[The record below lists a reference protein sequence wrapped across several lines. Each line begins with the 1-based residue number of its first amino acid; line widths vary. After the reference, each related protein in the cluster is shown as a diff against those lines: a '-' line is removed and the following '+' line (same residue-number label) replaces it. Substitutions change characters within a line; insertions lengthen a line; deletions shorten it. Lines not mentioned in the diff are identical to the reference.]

1 MDNFVFSM
9 QYVWLLVNYDKKS
22 QEITKWVANI
32 FMYISAITL
41 SISITASLIPITYIG
56 FLIAHIIWS
65 FFAWKTR
72 DMPLLGQFLFFIPI
86 DLYAMYI
93 RL

>member
-1 MDNFVFSM
+1 MGSFLFSI
-9 QYVWLLVNYDKKS
+9 QYVWILVNYDRTA
-22 QEITKWVANI
+22 QQTAKWLANI

-41 SISITASLIPITYIG
+41 SISISASLLPITYLG
-56 FLIAHIIWS
+56 FLIAHVIWS
-65 FFAWKTR
+65 YFAWKIN
-72 DMPLLGQFLFFIPI
+72 DKPLLAQFLFFIPI

>member
-1 MDNFVFSM
+1 MDNFLFSV
-9 QYVWLLVNYDKKS
+9 QHAWLLVNYDKKT
-22 QEITKWVANI
+22 QEMTKWIANI
-32 FMYISAITL
+32 FMYISALTL

-56 FLIAHIIWS
+56 FFFAHTIWA
-65 FFAWKTR
+65 FFAWKIK